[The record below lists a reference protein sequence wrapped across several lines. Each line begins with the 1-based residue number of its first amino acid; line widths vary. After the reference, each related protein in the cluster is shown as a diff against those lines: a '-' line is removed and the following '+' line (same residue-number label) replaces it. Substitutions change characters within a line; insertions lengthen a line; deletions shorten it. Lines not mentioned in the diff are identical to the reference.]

1 MVDTT
6 VKGVKFVKVTKQQ
19 AQALR
24 RHSKHHTK
32 KHMEEMRRLMAAGK
46 TYTRSHELAMKKVGK

>member
-1 MVDTT
+1 MVDAT

-32 KHMEEMRRLMAAGK
+32 KHLEDMRKHMAAGK
-46 TYTRSHELAMKKVGK
+46 TFTKAHQLAMKKVGK